1 MQKKT
6 EVEML
11 AEALVAVGRT
21 LAVSRRREEQTKRD
35 AAQLAARAIEAGIS
49 ERDAAK
55 LLGINRMS
63 LRKWLGKAPVVVL

>member
-1 MQKKT
+1 MKKT
-6 EVEML
+6 EVEVL
-11 AEALVAVGRT
+11 ADALVAVGWT
-21 LAVSRRREEQTKRD
+21 LAASRRKEETAKRD

-63 LRKWLGKAPVVVL
+63 LRKWLGKAPVVL